1 MAVDANIKHSV
12 CITFG
17 IDTAHRWRW
26 SSSCCMQSYPAT
38 ARTSFCMAWIQSF
51 KKKKKKAILFCIL
64 PKFTGGVL
72 LILILKINPWH
83 DWPVLW
89 SLNGS
94 SLQLDWPALVQPV
107 ACPQEA
113 LCVSVASLQWAWLP
127 EWHCSVTWLW
137 TLPHYLQ
144 QTQQAFQE
152 TYNSIFKFF
161 IQSTPC
167 WSKAAKYVFAGRWYT
182 SRNDEDMN

>member
-1 MAVDANIKHSV
+1 MQTLNTV
-12 CITFG
+12 CALHLALIRLIGGADLAAAACSLTQLRQG
-17 IDTAHRWRW
+17 QV
-26 SSSCCMQSYPAT
+26 S
-38 ARTSFCMAWIQSF
+38 AWHEYRVL
-51 KKKKKKAILFCIL
+51 KRKRKKAILFCIL